1 MAAMSGSY
9 AGSSARYCDRSFSKM
24 TICGSRVSGCSRSPV
39 TSASGSSA
47 STWVAPLARSIRT
60 SRPVLAP
67 TELSASSEPPSALNA
82 IGWLVSASSAAMVSS
97 GRQSWPASSRI
108 MTTMLPSGWGAMPHR
123 TTSSA
128 SATQPMKP
136 GFSTS
141 LTSSPVTR
149 SSR

>member
-1 MAAMSGSY
+1 
-9 AGSSARYCDRSFSKM
+9 M
-24 TICGSRVSGCSRSPV
+24 TICGSLVSGCSRTPV

-67 TELSASSEPPSALNA
+67 TELMASSEPPSALNA
-82 IGWLVSASSAAMVSS
+82 IGWLVSASSAAMDSS
-97 GRQSWPASSRI
+97 GRQSWPVSRT
-108 MTTMLPSGWGAMPHR
+108 MTTMLPSGCMAMPHR
-123 TTSSA
+123 TASSA
-128 SATQPMKP
+128 SATHSMKP